1 MQISVEGLKKEEKAL
16 KKRLVV
22 IGKALR
28 ALIALGGKSTAG
40 RTQRH
45 SAKSR
50 KAIARAKKKW
60 WKDRKAPGKV

>member
-1 MQISVEGLKKEEKAL
+1 
-16 KKRLVV
+16 VV

-28 ALIALGGKSTAG
+28 AVAALGGKSIAG
-40 RTQRH
+40 RGQRH

-60 WKDRKAPGKV
+60 WKDRKAAGKV